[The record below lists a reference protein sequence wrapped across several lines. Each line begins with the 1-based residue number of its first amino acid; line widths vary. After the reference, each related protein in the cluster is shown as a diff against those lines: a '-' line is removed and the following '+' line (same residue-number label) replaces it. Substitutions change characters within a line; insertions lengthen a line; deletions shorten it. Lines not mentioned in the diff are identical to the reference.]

1 MTPEQFLA
9 RIGKQ
14 PLSPAYLF
22 LGQEGYQRRI
32 CRKAL
37 VERALPAEARVDGFS
52 HVDLEGCTLTEALDD
67 ARSLSLFSSER
78 VLWVSSAELALPR
91 RLTGNDDDEGTG
103 GGASAGSQLSS
114 YLKAPCPGTVVVF
127 ECSRYDFAGDD
138 RAKLERV
145 QKFYSAIP
153 VTVEFRHYTPE
164 SSRFLA
170 QQLAKEHQLKLPNA
184 ELAILLDAVAG
195 DANRLAGE
203 IEKLALYVGTERPVK
218 PEDLETLVPNA
229 AQSTIFSLVNALGRR
244 DRTSALRSVDL
255 LIREGEYLPL
265 ALSFLST
272 QFRLALAAKEARISS
287 SQQAQNFFLKLGVR
301 MWRERAEQVIVTA
314 NAFTKERLTK
324 AIELIYGTD
333 RNFRDGYKDDR
344 VVMETLIFA
353 MTAEDSRDQS
363 LSRAAAIKTVTG
375 TLR

>member
-9 RIGKQ
+9 RIAKQ
-14 PLSPAYLF
+14 PPAPAYLF
-22 LGQEGYQRRI
+22 LGQEGYGRRI
-32 CRKAL
+32 CRAAL
-37 VERALPAEARVDGFS
+37 IDRVLPSDSRADGLS
-52 HVDLEGCTLTEALDD
+52 QIDLEGCTLTEALDD

-91 RLTGNDDDEGTG
+91 RMTGNDDDEGSG
-103 GGASAGSQLSS
+103 GGQSAGSQLSD

-127 ECSRYDFAGDD
+127 ECSRYDFSGDD
-138 RAKLERV
+138 RAKVERV

-153 VTVEFRHYTPE
+153 STVEFRHYTPE
-164 SSRFLA
+164 SSRSLA
-170 QQLAKEHQLKLPNA
+170 QQLAREHNLKLGNP
-184 ELAILLDAVAG
+184 ELAILLDAVSG

-203 IEKLALYVGTERPVK
+203 IEKLALYVGTERAVK

-272 QFRLALAAKEARISS
+272 QFRLA
-287 SQQAQNFFLKLGVR
+287 
-301 MWRERAEQVIVTA
+301 
-314 NAFTKERLTK
+314 
-324 AIELIYGTD
+324 
-333 RNFRDGYKDDR
+333 
-344 VVMETLIFA
+344 
-353 MTAEDSRDQS
+353 
-363 LSRAAAIKTVTG
+363 
-375 TLR
+375 